1 MWSWADDTARGP
13 EVGKD
18 VVCRWNSEKSSR
30 ERVTGQCTDQVIK
43 GPVSHHKVSGPG
55 SKRTKLLFQL
65 HWWGGDEDAPPG
77 LREWPCCEGCKIK
90 KKVKLLK
97 IMVFSAL
104 CPLALERERYF
115 RPKRNRPVVGRAARL
130 LAFLPHFIFH
140 NTVGEGKDLYRRGRM
155 GPCVFHLKSTLCN
168 NTEYL
173 IGVGGRCV

>member
-1 MWSWADDTARGP
+1 MDVDFMWSWADDTARGP

-18 VVCRWNSEKSSR
+18 AVCRWNSVKSSR
-30 ERVTGQCTDQVIK
+30 ERVTGQCVDQVIK
-43 GPVSHHKVSGPG
+43 GPVGRHTVPRPG

-104 CPLALERERYF
+104 CPLALERERDTSGQ
-115 RPKRNRPVVGRAARL
+115 RETDQSWAGL
-130 LAFLPHFIFH
+130 LGYWHSWPISFFIILL
-140 NTVGEGKDLYRRGRM
+140 ERGR
-155 GPCVFHLKSTLCN
+155 T
-168 NTEYL
+168 YA
-173 IGVGGRCV
+173 GGEEWVPMCSI